1 MRRMASVALVCLLI
15 AALAPTGVTE
25 EAQLA
30 LVRVRVVSAD
40 QAAFLLTRF
49 DETHNHHH
57 GFLELLLWPGDEE
70 RLRATGFTTRSSS
83 RTSSLAI
90 SRKPPLHRRR
100 LPCRAPT
107 ARTTAGS
114 RATCPR

>member
-40 QAAFLLTRF
+40 QAAFLLTHF

-57 GFLELLLWPGDEE
+57 GFVELLLWPGDEE
-70 RLRATGFTTRSSS
+70 RLRATGIDYEIVVEDVVARD
-83 RTSSLAI
+83 LAEA
-90 SRKPPLHRRR
+90 STPSEAVAMPGPNRKD
-100 LPCRAPT
+100 
-107 ARTTAGS
+107 
-114 RATCPR
+114 